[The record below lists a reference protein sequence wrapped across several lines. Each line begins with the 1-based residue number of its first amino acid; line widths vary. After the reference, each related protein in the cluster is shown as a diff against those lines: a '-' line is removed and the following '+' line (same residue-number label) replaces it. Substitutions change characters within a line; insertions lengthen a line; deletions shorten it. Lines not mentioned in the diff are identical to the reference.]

1 MEDKSC
7 TKSPFFEIPGDKMRI
22 SPIEAEPIEGYE
34 VPADFPNCCPHH
46 KQAFANAQNWF
57 DKFPN
62 CCERHIEA
70 AKKWHLKKS
79 EFDGLP
85 QKILNGLSFTE
96 HHISKRIDIP
106 EWYEDITNYI
116 DYICWCFGHPAIGDD
131 RYIMLLKHYL
141 TATTANIPKQ
151 KRERLLQY
159 IESENKPSNP
169 DEASKFDLNILYDT
183 YQKWLKTFPFELPY
197 FDGLKERL
205 KGAIPVL
212 KEPKKQNPY
221 TGMWKA
227 KGITQAELIDFLAV
241 TTKRL
246 IGEVQMPEI
255 QNSDMKQ
262 HRLKI
267 ENERLRVGTDEL
279 VKGYSKGE
287 LKYVTTIKKWLEL
300 QKQYFKAVVEITKDA
315 KTAEKGK
322 PKSNEELPTLEN
334 ALVSPE
340 RLRPLFVWL
349 KKKQGNKEW
358 FDDSGYIGS
367 DERNASIL
375 LGFAEG
381 MKMARQMK
389 PHLSEKQLYHILCRH
404 YNLKPTPEPHK
415 VRKGYNF
422 KEVKKLVMEF
432 FRLE

>member
-7 TKSPFFEIPGDKMRI
+7 TKSPFIEISGDKMRI

-62 CCERHIEA
+62 CCELHIEA

-85 QKILNGLSFTE
+85 QKILNGLSYTE

-116 DYICWCFGHPAIGDD
+116 DYICWCFGHPAIGVD
-131 RYIMLLKHYL
+131 RYITFLKHYL
-141 TATTANIPKQ
+141 TVTKEKIPKD
-151 KRERLLQY
+151 KREKLLQY
-159 IESENKPSNP
+159 LESENKPSDP
-169 DEASKFDLNILYDT
+169 DEASKFDLNILFDT

-212 KEPKKQNPY
+212 KEAKKQNPY

-227 KGITQAELIDFLAV
+227 KGVTQAELIDLLEV

-246 IGEVQMPEI
+246 IGDVQTHDFQI
-255 QNSDMKQ
+255 SDMKQ

-267 ENERLRVGTDEL
+267 ENERLRVGTAEL
-279 VKGYSKGE
+279 VRGYLKKE

-300 QKQYFKAVVEITKDA
+300 QKQYFKAFVEIAGNDTKAESSKPLKTRPTFAGLFENDEAMGKALLAARNCGLINEKGRWIFVGA
-315 KTAEKGK
+315 KTFAASAFWKAAVTSGLGK
-322 PKSNEELPTLEN
+322 ADMAKASVSKAIGEHFRIGLGKNAIRIDTGEFDQGLYTNLLAAMKST
-334 ALVSPE
+334 
-340 RLRPLFVWL
+340 
-349 KKKQGNKEW
+349 K
-358 FDDSGYIGS
+358 
-367 DERNASIL
+367 
-375 LGFAEG
+375 
-381 MKMARQMK
+381 
-389 PHLSEKQLYHILCRH
+389 
-404 YNLKPTPEPHK
+404 
-415 VRKGYNF
+415 
-422 KEVKKLVMEF
+422 
-432 FRLE
+432 